1 MSRSCWCGLLHAS
14 QGDEESVPDGGSGVE
29 VALTCELGEAVP
41 VPGCLVQLMS
51 SAIWVRT
58 SMIYCRTLMML
69 ARMRACQEGRQKEVG
84 VVDLYVCTRVHKVGL
99 VV

>member
-1 MSRSCWCGLLHAS
+1 MRPTACFS

-41 VPGCLVQLMS
+41 VPGCLVQLS
-51 SAIWVRT
+51 SAINWFQDVYVIHVLPH
-58 SMIYCRTLMML
+58 SDD

-84 VVDLYVCTRVHKVGL
+84 AVDLYVCTRVHKAGL